1 MSGIFSLLHVPRR
14 FVVKSHDTK
23 RLSEGTSRHI
33 EPPVSMR
40 AETPEGPAAAD
51 VEAAVAAGDAADA
64 SETRR
69 GDSERVTPVGVCRV
83 CLQEVS
89 LSLAKKNGVDGSDA
103 GSLAARPVVASGD
116 DVVLLGCACS
126 QPCHRACME
135 AWTRAKGDRT
145 CELCHETMLSLP
157 SPPPRRDDA
166 LNRQPREM
174 AVFVRRGDDE
184 AGGHVIF
191 ALADPGDDPGEGA
204 GRPARVFVRRFRG
217 PAGDDADET
226 DGFARGRR
234 ARRCSEC
241 VSLLAFAAVFV
252 LVFGGPGLVLAGIY
266 VLWFVWLR
274 AVTG

>member
-1 MSGIFSLLHVPRR
+1 
-14 FVVKSHDTK
+14 
-23 RLSEGTSRHI
+23 
-33 EPPVSMR
+33 MR
-40 AETPEGPAAAD
+40 AETPESAAAPD
-51 VEAAVAAGDAADA
+51 VEAAVAARDSEDSG
-64 SETRR
+64 ETRR
-69 GDSERVTPVGVCRV
+69 GDAERATAAGVCRV

-89 LSLAKKNGVDGSDA
+89 LSFVGPGDA
-103 GSLAARPVVASGD
+103 GRPPGEGE

-157 SPPPRRDDA
+157 SPPPRRDGDA

>member
-1 MSGIFSLLHVPRR
+1 
-14 FVVKSHDTK
+14 
-23 RLSEGTSRHI
+23 
-33 EPPVSMR
+33 MR
-40 AETPEGPAAAD
+40 AETPEVAAAAD
-51 VEAAVAAGDAADA
+51 VEAAVAARGAEDAG
-64 SETRR
+64 ETRR
-69 GDSERVTPVGVCRV
+69 GDPERATAVGVCRV

-89 LSLAKKNGVDGSDA
+89 LSLEKKNRVDDA
-103 GSLAARPVVASGD
+103 ETLAARPADGSGD

-274 AVTG
+274 AVAG

>member
-1 MSGIFSLLHVPRR
+1 M
-14 FVVKSHDTK
+14 VKSHDTK

-135 AWTRAKGDRT
+135 AWTRTKGDRT
-145 CELCHETMLSLP
+145 CELCHEQMLALP
-157 SPPPRRDDA
+157 APPPRRDGDA
-166 LNRQPREM
+166 AEPSREPREM
-174 AVFVRRGDDE
+174 AVFVQHGDDE
-184 AGGHVIF
+184 EGGHVIF
-191 ALADPGDDPGEGA
+191 ALADPGDDLVDSTGQPRGT
-204 GRPARVFVRRFRG
+204 ARVFFRRFRG
-217 PAGDDADET
+217 DFRGGGETSADD
-226 DGFARGRR
+226 GRR

-241 VSLLAFAAVFV
+241 VSLVAFAAVFV

>member
-1 MSGIFSLLHVPRR
+1 
-14 FVVKSHDTK
+14 
-23 RLSEGTSRHI
+23 
-33 EPPVSMR
+33 MR
-40 AETPEGPAAAD
+40 AETPESAAAPD
-51 VEAAVAAGDAADA
+51 VEAAVAARDSEDSG
-64 SETRR
+64 ETRR
-69 GDSERVTPVGVCRV
+69 GDAERATAAGVCRV

-89 LSLAKKNGVDGSDA
+89 LSFVGPGD
-103 GSLAARPVVASGD
+103 AARPPGEGE

-157 SPPPRRDDA
+157 SPPPRRDGDA